1 MALSLKT
8 HDILFILLTTLLY
21 SWRLNFKNDP
31 SPHPMCPAKCDP
43 SKNTV
48 PGDVTLSGSTVQ
60 PLLMNKYQWLGKKKS
75 PMQGYLNGKPTY
87 KYSTYFL
94 YWEATLKAWVIGPT
108 LGSNVISLHWSND
121 VLRPELSPNPTGV
134 QAYAG
139 KSMKG
144 GWQDDTL
151 KITASCVVA
160 KDQSVK
166 KSAFE
171 SGYYLH
177 DIRHNPPT
185 SGMKDY
191 AIMSLPFG
199 IISAALI
206 LTYQLRIRVGYRL
219 ITTESIKWRLPLFL
233 PTLYALYLYR

>member
-1 MALSLKT
+1 
-8 HDILFILLTTLLY
+8 
-21 SWRLNFKNDP
+21 
-31 SPHPMCPAKCDP
+31 MCPAKCDP

-177 DIRHNPPT
+177 DIRDNPPT

-199 IISAALI
+199 IVSIRTTTSFYLVLHLKIYLMCTAFFGSFWRQQKDLSRYSSHNEKRKISC
-206 LTYQLRIRVGYRL
+206 
-219 ITTESIKWRLPLFL
+219 
-233 PTLYALYLYR
+233 YLVFF

>member
-1 MALSLKT
+1 M
-8 HDILFILLTTLLY
+8 
-21 SWRLNFKNDP
+21 
-31 SPHPMCPAKCDP
+31 
-43 SKNTV
+43 
-48 PGDVTLSGSTVQ
+48 
-60 PLLMNKYQWLGKKKS
+60 KK
-75 PMQGYLNGKPTY
+75 
-87 KYSTYFL
+87 
-94 YWEATLKAWVIGPT
+94 WCVGPT

-121 VLRPELSPNPTGV
+121 VLRPEQSPNPTSV

-139 KSMKG
+139 KSVKG

-160 KDQSVK
+160 KDKSVK
-166 KSAFE
+166 KSALE
-171 SGYYLH
+171 PGYYLH
-177 DIRHNPPT
+177 DIRDKPPT

-219 ITTESIKWRLPLFL
+219 ITTDSIKWRLPLFL